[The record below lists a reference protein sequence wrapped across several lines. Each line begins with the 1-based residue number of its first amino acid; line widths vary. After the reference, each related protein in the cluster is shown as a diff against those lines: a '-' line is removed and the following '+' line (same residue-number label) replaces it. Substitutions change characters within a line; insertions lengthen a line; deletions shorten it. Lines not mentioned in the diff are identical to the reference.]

1 MNLTAW
7 RTTSP
12 LLTDLDDESFAFL
25 EDISE
30 EVQYP
35 PDRVIFR
42 VNTPADR
49 FFMVTEGTVALRM
62 AGPARP
68 PVTIQTV
75 RPGGVLGLSW
85 QMPPHLWQ
93 WTAQSID
100 ATTLAMF
107 DAETVRQRFETSPEL
122 ELALMRVLSSE
133 ALKRLQ
139 NVRLQLLD
147 VYGDD
152 RT

>member
-1 MNLTAW
+1 MNLAAW

-49 FFMVTEGTVALRM
+49 FFMVAEGTVALRM
-62 AGPARP
+62 AGPTRP
-68 PVTIQTV
+68 AVTIQTV
-75 RPGGVLGLSW
+75 RSGGVLGLSW

-107 DAETVRQRFETSPEL
+107 DAESVRQRFLNLTRTRARTHAGPGLRGPQATPERPTPT
-122 ELALMRVLSSE
+122 ARCIW
-133 ALKRLQ
+133 R
-139 NVRLQLLD
+139 
-147 VYGDD
+147 
-152 RT
+152 